1 MAVAGAGFGAASVTS
16 GSFAAA
22 AGSFATAL
30 VATMAEQAA
39 VAAVATVAA
48 LTTVAAL
55 LTAAAMAAIAAV
67 ATVVKTRAKLVVT
80 TATAR
85 AAAVVAAAIRCATA
99 AVTGNSGGLT
109 THEGDCHQ
117 AEENG
122 RSDSIETLHS
132 EPPKKVWGNPTGHFE
147 RDMRSRS
154 RHEFQTGPGR
164 PPNRKNTTARRQC
177 RHPRRQNLEQPAALP
192 RKRCGLANFFHLGR
206 LAKKA
211 NTGSFTVKQGCFGVL
226 GGKCLKKRVVRP
238 GR

>member
-85 AAAVVAAAIRCATA
+85 AAAVVAAAVRCATA

-132 EPPKKVWGNPTGHFE
+132 EPPKKVWGNPH
-147 RDMRSRS
+147 RSFRTRHAFPQPSRISDRS
-154 RHEFQTGPGR
+154 GTATEPQEHHREAAVPSPKAAKPRATSGASPETLRVGELF
-164 PPNRKNTTARRQC
+164 PPRETSK
-177 RHPRRQNLEQPAALP
+177 E
-192 RKRCGLANFFHLGR
+192 G
-206 LAKKA
+206 
-211 NTGSFTVKQGCFGVL
+211 
-226 GGKCLKKRVVRP
+226 
-238 GR
+238 